1 MMGQELEQ
9 YFERDWQEPV
19 RVVVLGR
26 VKVRRDRRH
35 RRADRSMGCVAEAV
49 LEIFAN
55 LAWPFMALWEFVTV
69 PKRRRKPVA
78 VPSGPARGQAFEAA
92 STLKGRD
99 GDIAVVRGAGR
110 VALVEA
116 GDAAPVVLW
125 EGRAQW
131 SPSPACLYWEDGS
144 MLMLAPR

>member
-1 MMGQELEQ
+1 MGHELEQ

-26 VKVRRDRRH
+26 VKTGRDRRR
-35 RRADRSMGCVAEAV
+35 RRADRSLGCVAEAC
-49 LEIFAN
+49 LEILAN
-55 LAWPFMALWEFVTV
+55 LAWPFMALWDFVAV
-69 PKRRRKPVA
+69 PNRRRKPVA

-92 STLKGRD
+92 STLEGR
-99 GDIAVVRGAGR
+99 GGEIAVVRGAAR
-110 VALVEA
+110 VALVEV

-125 EGRAQW
+125 KGSAQW

-144 MLMLAPR
+144 MLTLAPR